1 MVPTWLTV
9 LAWIAIGAGC
19 VSAAVILYDITVA
32 RHRQS
37 MAIMT
42 AVWPITALYSGPLGI
57 LGYLRLGRAAPKD
70 VPSQE
75 VSKDTPESA
84 SRWRSGILSASHCG
98 AGCTLGDIIG
108 GWLIFATGWTLFG
121 ERLFAEYV
129 VEFVLAWSLGIAF
142 QYFSIAPMRPDMP
155 ARRALANAIKAD
167 TLSIVAFQV
176 GMYAWMAL
184 VAQVIFDEPLPINAP
199 VFWFM
204 MQIGLLLGFLTT
216 YPVNLWLVHAGIKEA
231 M

>member
-19 VSAAVILYDITVA
+19 ASAAIVLYDITIA
-32 RHRQS
+32 RHRQP

-42 AVWPITALYSGPLGI
+42 AVWPITALYSGPLGV
-57 LGYLRLGRAAPKD
+57 LGYARLGRTAPKD
-70 VPSQE
+70 APSE
-75 VSKDTPESA
+75 GNSSEGHGSG
-84 SRWRSGILSASHCG
+84 SRWRAGILSASHCG

-184 VAQVIFDEPLPINAP
+184 VAKVFFDEPLPINGP

>member
-1 MVPTWLTV
+1 MLSWT
-9 LAWIAIGAGC
+9 AIGAGC
-19 VSAAVILYDITVA
+19 ASAAAILYDITIA
-32 RHRQS
+32 RHRQP

-42 AVWPITALYSGPLGI
+42 AVWPITALYSGPLGV
-57 LGYLRLGRAAPKD
+57 LGYARLGRTTPKD
-70 VPSQE
+70 APSEQTSSE
-75 VSKDTPESA
+75 AHGSS

-184 VAQVIFDEPLPINAP
+184 VTKVFFHEPLPINGP
-199 VFWFM
+199 EFWFM
-204 MQIGLLLGFLTT
+204 MQIGLLLGILTT